1 MAIAAACRDSLQSFE
16 CACRDNTINFETI
29 QHMLDKLFLVSGEV
43 PNDLESLEL
52 LDAFADHFTT
62 TCEEEV
68 RRMVFHLLFPCGFN
82 VNPLREQF
90 LIRLTQLAICVGLT
104 PLLDLVAVWLKGQIF
119 LVIQSLSSSKDYCL
133 LDERL
138 VEAARPVSSFIRRIF
153 DSLMTVDGM
162 SEVCKDLHENADFS
176 SAAIFDKPFINL
188 LRLSPLFVSALV
200 SGVTLAYSTPF
211 IQGEKELFP
220 PPLVLEILIIWL
232 KSSPAQ
238 IVRQDWTTVDWKTF
252 FLSNPPR
259 FLDMSKV
266 KGQDWPL
273 LLAEAWHPVRG
284 LVWLTVLSSNCRDLS
299 EPVASLLAELHCELL
314 ENFATPLNR
323 GKHSRNSSG
332 MATDMVPIMWRLKF
346 STELK
351 PLLSR
356 FGAVFAEGVCSE
368 LFLIRIA
375 ELLFICWRSGR
386 LLECDSGDVSNAL
399 RPFSSEGIIQ
409 IVEQGLRI

>member
-29 QHMLDKLFLVSGEV
+29 QHMLDKLFLVNGEV

-176 SAAIFDKPFINL
+176 NAAIFDKPFINL

-220 PPLVLEILIIWL
+220 PPLVIEILIIWL

-238 IVRQDWTTVDWKTF
+238 VVRQDWTTVDWKTF

-273 LLAEAWHPVRG
+273 LLAEAWHPFYHQIGTDIGVFLDFRRFE
-284 LVWLTVLSSNCRDLS
+284 VELS
-299 EPVASLLAELHCELL
+299 
-314 ENFATPLNR
+314 NFATPLNR

-332 MATDMVPIMWRLKF
+332 MAADMVPIMWRLKF

-375 ELLFICWRSGR
+375 ELVFICWRSGR

>member
-1 MAIAAACRDSLQSFE
+1 
-16 CACRDNTINFETI
+16 
-29 QHMLDKLFLVSGEV
+29 MLDKLFLVNGEV

-104 PLLDLVAVWLKGQIF
+104 PLLDLGQIF

-153 DSLMTVDGM
+153 DSLITVDGM

-176 SAAIFDKPFINL
+176 DPAVFEKPFINL

-211 IQGEKELFP
+211 IQGVVSTSIGDRSLDYLAEKQSGAGRSSGLDRSR
-220 PPLVLEILIIWL
+220 LE
-232 KSSPAQ
+232 
-238 IVRQDWTTVDWKTF
+238 
-252 FLSNPPR
+252 N
-259 FLDMSKV
+259 V

-284 LVWLTVLSSNCRDLS
+284 LVWLTVLSSNCQDLS
-299 EPVASLLAELHCELL
+299 ESVASLLAELHCELL
-314 ENFATPLNR
+314 ENFTTPLNR

-332 MATDMVPIMWRLKF
+332 MPSDMVPTMWRLKF
-346 STELK
+346 PTEIE
-351 PLLSR
+351 PLLCR
-356 FGAVFAEGVCSE
+356 FGTVFAEGACSE
-368 LFLIRIA
+368 LFLIRIS
-375 ELLFICWRSGR
+375 ELLFISWRSGR

-399 RPFSSEGIIQ
+399 RPFSSEKIIQ
-409 IVEQGLRI
+409 ILQQGLRI